1 MKRTRIAALCV
12 VATLGASVAMS
23 TVATAPASA
32 FIPITWKT
40 GPAKWCFK
48 FLGRKICFTFED
60 RITITIDPAS
70 RLEGTNVLEGTEVE
84 EEGVKTGTK
93 CQSAEAKAGQVN
105 LEPVAEELGFVKGA
119 KAEVGL
125 EERPQKGETLAKF
138 TCGANAVEVKGG
150 VIGAITPIN
159 KRVTPS
165 EAFHVAVTTTEEKQA
180 ITKFEGGPTVQLEG
194 QLNGGG
200 FQPGTSEDP
209 GTIVPKAPEEIS
221 TASGSPEF
229 LAIVPHYYGN
239 LSKEEEGKPVPYISW
254 GKLSL
259 TSSKGGSPVECEN
272 AVGGYDENPVGGGA
286 GVEATNGW
294 TAYNCTDAECEAAGG
309 HIGVI
314 FENEKTPGQSLK
326 LEWPGE
332 LTEVKAG
339 TIRLKSTNV
348 RVYTH
353 CQFVALPSTERPG
366 TGPFTGLE
374 EKETKEYNAPGS
386 TICTTTAPGAS
397 EPKLKNGTNAEKPSK
412 TEFDGVGFLE
422 CGTGGK
428 GITGGTLKTIGFN
441 ESETIDTKN
450 P

>member
-1 MKRTRIAALCV
+1 MSKKLTISLAPLLV
-12 VATLGASVAMS
+12 VAAFVVMP
-23 TVATAPASA
+23 TVA
-32 FIPITWKT
+32 
-40 GPAKWCFK
+40 
-48 FLGRKICFTFED
+48 
-60 RITITIDPAS
+60 
-70 RLEGTNVLEGTEVE
+70 
-84 EEGVKTGTK
+84 
-93 CQSAEAKAGQVN
+93 
-105 LEPVAEELGFVKGA
+105 
-119 KAEVGL
+119 
-125 EERPQKGETLAKF
+125 
-138 TCGANAVEVKGG
+138 
-150 VIGAITPIN
+150 
-159 KRVTPS
+159 
-165 EAFHVAVTTTEEKQA
+165 QA
-180 ITKFEGGPTVQLEG
+180 
-194 QLNGGG
+194 
-200 FQPGTSEDP
+200 
-209 GTIVPKAPEEIS
+209 
-221 TASGSPEF
+221 
-229 LAIVPHYYGN
+229 VPHYYSN
-239 LSKEEEGKPVPYISW
+239 LSKGEEGKRIPYISW

-272 AVGGYDENPVGGGA
+272 AVGGYDENPTGGGA
-286 GVEATNGW
+286 GLEATNGW
-294 TAYNCTDAECEAAGG
+294 AAYNCTDAECEAAGG

-386 TICTTTAPGAS
+386 TICTTTAPGTS

-441 ESETIDTKN
+441 ESETLDTKN